1 MTDRFEEDL
10 GKHTY
15 VTLAQI
21 KDYLSISSN
30 TQDARLSNIISYA
43 TGVIEHYI
51 GQEILA
57 NNYVEIFDGGKSS
70 VFVNR
75 LPLNN
80 VYQVTEFN
88 GVEDVIMADCTT
100 NGRPVNTADDDLTIT
115 FVNGAHVTSRIK
127 RFGKSALELATAD
140 YIYSGTVPE
149 QIRFEE
155 SDFTIEMFVRV
166 DDAPLQDNVIFAINT
181 DASNYMQFKLANQ
194 YGLAFEANINGTA
207 TTIQGANVSVESQ
220 QFVKRRWAHV
230 AVSRNLETE
239 RLYLHYNGNTVANA
253 AYAVSNHTFTSN
265 VQIGTTFKGYIDEV
279 RVSSIARYNAN
290 FTPPA
295 YRFRPDNDTA
305 VLIHFDEKDKA
316 TVAKDVHA
324 EPNEYTFSRDSGEIT
339 RDVGAVG
346 TRGTYPTIR
355 NSYPALTLSGPPAF
369 QPYPSGVKVEYRAG
383 YESGSVPYDLQLAT
397 LDFIKLLY
405 KQDQEKKGFSFEGER
420 GDSFPLA
427 GNFPPHIR
435 RILDLYRII
444 I

>member
-10 GKHTY
+10 GKHVY

-30 TQDARLSNIISYA
+30 TQDARLSNIINYA

-51 GQEILA
+51 GQEIVA

-88 GVEDVIMADCTT
+88 GVEDVTLADCTT
-100 NGRPVNTADDDLTIT
+100 IGRPINTADDDLTIT
-115 FVNGAHVTSRIK
+115 FVNNAHITSRIK
-127 RFGKSALELATAD
+127 RFGKSALELGVSD
-140 YIYSGTVPE
+140 YIFSGTVPE
-149 QIRFEE
+149 QFRFEE

-166 DDAPLQDNVIFAINT
+166 DEPTIQDNVLFAINT
-181 DASNYMQFKLANQ
+181 DSSNYLQFRLANQ
-194 YGLAFEANINGTA
+194 YGLAFEANIAGTP
-207 TTIQGANVSVESQ
+207 TIVQGANSSIETQ
-220 QFVKRRWAHV
+220 QFAKRRWAHV
-230 AVSRNLETE
+230 AVSRDLENE

-253 AYAVSNHTFTSN
+253 FYEVSNHTFTSN
-265 VQIGTTFKGYIDEV
+265 VQIGTTFKGYMDEI
-279 RVSSIARYNAN
+279 RVSSKSLYSTN
-290 FTPPA
+290 FIPPS
-295 YRFRPDNDTA
+295 YRFRPDNDT
-305 VLIHFDEKDKA
+305 VLLIHFDEKDKA

-324 EPNEYTFSRDSGEIT
+324 EPNEYMFSRDSGEIT
-339 RDVGAVG
+339 RDVGAIGV
-346 TRGTYPTIR
+346 RGTYPTIR

-383 YESGSVPYDLQLAT
+383 YELGSVPYDLQLAT

-444 I
+444 V

>member
-10 GKHTY
+10 GKHAY

-30 TQDARLSNIISYA
+30 TQDARLSNIINYA

-88 GVEDVIMADCTT
+88 GIEDVILSDCTT
-100 NGRPVNTADDDLTIT
+100 IGRPVNTANDDLTIT
-115 FVNGAHVTSRIK
+115 FINDAHITSRIK
-127 RFGKSALELATAD
+127 RFGKSALELGISD
-140 YIYSGTVPE
+140 YIYSNIVTD
-149 QIRFEE
+149 QLRFEE

-166 DDAPLQDNVIFAINT
+166 DDATIQDNVLFAINT
-181 DASNYMQFKLANQ
+181 DSSNYLQFRLANQ
-194 YGLAFEANINGTA
+194 YGLAFEANIAGTP
-207 TTIQGANVSVESQ
+207 TTVQGANSSIETQ
-220 QFVKRRWAHV
+220 QFAKRRWAHV
-230 AVSRNLETE
+230 AVSRDLENE

-253 AYAVSNHTFTSN
+253 FYEVSNHTFTSN

-279 RVSSIARYNAN
+279 RVSSKSLYNTN
-290 FTPPA
+290 FIPPS
-295 YRFRPDNDTA
+295 YRFRPDNDT
-305 VLIHFDEKDKA
+305 VLLIHFDEKDKA
-316 TVAKDVHA
+316 KAAKDVHA
-324 EPNEYTFSRDSGEIT
+324 EPNEYMFSRDSGEVT
-339 RDVGAVG
+339 RDVGAIGV
-346 TRGTYPTIR
+346 RGTYPTIR

-383 YESGSVPYDLQLAT
+383 YELGSVPYDLQLAT

-444 I
+444 V

>member
-30 TQDARLSNIISYA
+30 TQDARLSNIINYA

-57 NNYVEIFDGGKSS
+57 NNYVEVFDGGKSS

-80 VYQVTEFN
+80 VYQVSEYNGTEDN
-88 GVEDVIMADCTT
+88 LLADCTT
-100 NGRPVNTADDDLTIT
+100 TGRPVNTSVDDLTLI
-115 FVNGAHVTSRIK
+115 FGGNAHITSRIK
-127 RFGKSALELATAD
+127 KFGKSSLELATTD
-140 YIYSGTVPE
+140 YIYSDSVPE
-149 QIRFEE
+149 HLQFQD
-155 SDFTIEMFVRV
+155 SDFTVEMYVRV
-166 DDAPLQDNVIFAINT
+166 DEAPLQDNIVFSINT
-181 DASNYMQFKLANQ
+181 DASNYMQLRLANQ
-194 YGLAFEANINGTA
+194 YGLAFESNTVGSSTVVL
-207 TTIQGANVSVESQ
+207 GANTSIESQ
-220 QFVKRRWAHV
+220 QFNKRKWAHIAMSCDV
-230 AVSRNLETE
+230 ENE
-239 RLYLHYNGNTVANA
+239 RVYLHYNGNTIANSV
-253 AYAVSNHTFTSN
+253 YTVSNHTFTSN
-265 VQIGTTFKGYIDEV
+265 IVLGETFKGYVDEV
-279 RVSSIARYNAN
+279 RVSSVARYNTD
-290 FTPPA
+290 FTAPL
-295 YRFRPDNDTA
+295 YRHRPDNDT
-305 VLIHFDEKDKA
+305 VLLIHFDEKNNS

-324 EPNEYTFSRDSGEIT
+324 MPSEYTFSRDSGEIT
-339 RDVGAVG
+339 RDVGSLG
-346 TRGTYPTIR
+346 TRGTYPTMR
-355 NSYPALTLSGPPAF
+355 NSYPALTLSGPAAF
-369 QPYPSGVKVEYRAG
+369 QPFPSGVRVEYRAG
-383 YESGSVPYDLQLAT
+383 YEPGSVPYDLQLAT

-444 I
+444 V

>member
-10 GKHTY
+10 GKYTY

-21 KDYLSISSN
+21 KDYLSISST
-30 TQDARLSNIISYA
+30 TQDARLSNIINYA

-57 NNYVEIFDGGKSS
+57 NNYVELFDGGRSS

-80 VYQVTEFN
+80 VYQVSEFN
-88 GVEDVIMADCTT
+88 GVEYVTLSDCATT
-100 NGRPVNTADDDLTIT
+100 GMPVDSADDDLSIA
-115 FVNGAHVTSRIK
+115 FVGDAHITSRIK
-127 RFGKSALELATAD
+127 KFGKSSLELNTAD
-140 YIYSGTVPE
+140 YIYSGSVPD
-149 QIRFEE
+149 QLKLEE

-166 DDAPLQDNVIFAINT
+166 DEPTIQDNVIFAINT
-181 DASNYMQFKLANQ
+181 DASNYMQFRLANQ
-194 YGLAFEANINGTA
+194 YGLAFEANIAGSA
-207 TTIQGANVSVESQ
+207 TTVLGANTLVESQ
-220 QFVKRRWAHV
+220 QFMKRRWAHV
-230 AVSRNLETE
+230 AVTMDLDNE

-253 AYAVSNHTFTSN
+253 TYAVSNHTFTSN

-279 RVSSIARYNAN
+279 RVSDVARYKAN

-295 YRFRPDNDTA
+295 FRHRPDNETA
-305 VLIHFDEKDKA
+305 LLIHFDEKDGAK
-316 TVAKDVHA
+316 VAKDVHA
-324 EPNEYTFSRDSGEIT
+324 EPNEYTFSRDTGEVT
-339 RDVGAVG
+339 RDVGAIG

-355 NSYPALTLSGPPAF
+355 NTYPSLTLSGPPAF
-369 QPYPSGVKVEYRAG
+369 QPFPNSVKVEYRAG

-420 GDSFPLA
+420 GDAFPLA

-444 I
+444 S